1 VTYLALIL
9 LVLVPLAAG
18 CWLHATA
25 LNSGDD
31 E

>member
-25 LNSGDD
+25 TMGDD